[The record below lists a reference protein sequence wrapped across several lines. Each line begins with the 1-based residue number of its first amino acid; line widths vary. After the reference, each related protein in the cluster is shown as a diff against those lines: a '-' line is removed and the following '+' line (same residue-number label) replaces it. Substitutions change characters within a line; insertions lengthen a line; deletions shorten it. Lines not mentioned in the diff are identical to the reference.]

1 MVIVECVTRRIKA
14 QNLPA
19 SEVVPLALPRI
30 GALPGRA
37 AGLTPRPLRKL
48 SVVWEVLRRYPII
61 PLSIVMLVMIIPA
74 IFAPLI
80 APHPPKKGDLKESR
94 LLPPFWVGD
103 RLSSLE
109 AVDQIDRSNLRAQI
123 TVADAQELLKAG
135 KARIE
140 AGGDTVSDGDR
151 IVKLKTVVA
160 ETPAGG
166 GSPYEISLKD
176 AQAFVE
182 RGKMRVVGIDSVKEG
197 RKLTVT
203 EGQQVEEVLAQ
214 GGSLKHFLGT
224 DKVGRDILS
233 RIIYGSRISIV
244 VAAIA
249 IFIAGAIGTALGIS
263 AGFFGRWLDALI
275 MRAVDVS
282 LSIPI
287 ILLALALVAALGAS
301 FATVITVLVLLLWA
315 HYARMSRGVTLSVR
329 SADFI
334 ARARVAGSSNLRIM
348 IKHILP
354 NVFNSLV
361 VLATLQVGFVIII
374 ESTLSFLGAG
384 IPKPNPAWGLMV
396 ADGRDL
402 IATTSG
408 WWVSFFPGLTIML
421 VVLSMNLMGDWLRDK
436 LDPRQRQV

>member
-1 MVIVECVTRRIKA
+1 M
-14 QNLPA
+14 
-19 SEVVPLALPRI
+19 ALPRI
-30 GALPGRA
+30 ESLPGYA
-37 AGLTPRPLRKL
+37 AAVTPSPLRKL
-48 SVVWEVLRRYPII
+48 FGVWALLRRFPII
-61 PLSIVMLVMIIPA
+61 PLIIVLVVMIIPA

-94 LLPPFWVGD
+94 LLPPFWIGD
-103 RLSSLE
+103 KALS
-109 AVDQIDRSNLRAQI
+109 LRAETEINRSDLTPQI
-123 TVADAQELLKAG
+123 TVADAQELVNAG
-135 KARIE
+135 NARIE
-140 AGGDTVSDGDR
+140 SGGESVSPGDR
-151 IVKLKTVVA
+151 ILKLKTVVA
-160 ETPAGG
+160 ETPPGG
-166 GSPYEISLKD
+166 GSQYEIALKD
-176 AQAFVE
+176 AQSFVE
-182 RGKMRVVGIDSVKEG
+182 RGKMRIVGVESVKESS
-197 RKLTVT
+197 LMTVSV
-203 EGQQVEEVLAQ
+203 GQQVEEIVSR
-214 GGSLKHFLGT
+214 GGNFSHVLGT

-249 IFIAGAIGTALGIS
+249 IFISGFLGTALGIS

-301 FATVITVLVLLLWA
+301 FATVIAVLVLLLWA
-315 HYARMSRGVTLSVR
+315 HYARMARGVTLSVR

-334 ARARVAGSSNLRIM
+334 ARARVAGASDIRIM

-361 VLATLQVGFVIII
+361 VLATLQVGFVIVI

>member
-1 MVIVECVTRRIKA
+1 MV
-14 QNLPA
+14 
-19 SEVVPLALPRI
+19 
-30 GALPGRA
+30 
-37 AGLTPRPLRKL
+37 
-48 SVVWEVLRRYPII
+48 
-61 PLSIVMLVMIIPA
+61 VMIIPA

-80 APHPPKKGDLKESR
+80 APHPPKQGDLKESR
-94 LLPPFWVGD
+94 LIPPFWIGD
-103 RLSSLE
+103 KALS
-109 AVDQIDRSNLRAQI
+109 LRAETEIVRSDLTPQI
-123 TVADAQELLKAG
+123 TVAEAQGLVNVGE
-135 KARIE
+135 ARIE
-140 AGGDTVSDGDR
+140 GGGTEVSPGDR
-151 IVKLKTVVA
+151 IIKLKTVVA
-160 ETPAGG
+160 EAPAGG
-166 GSPYEISLKD
+166 TPTEISLRD
-176 AQAFVE
+176 AQSFVE
-182 RGKMRVVGIDSVKEG
+182 RGKMRIVGIDSVNESSKM
-197 RKLTVT
+197 TV
-203 EGQQVEEVLAQ
+203 EVGQQVEEIVAR
-214 GGSLKHFLGT
+214 GGKGTHVLGT

-233 RIIYGSRISIV
+233 RIIFGSRISIV

-249 IFIAGAIGTALGIS
+249 IFIAGSLGTVLGIS

-315 HYARMSRGVTLSVR
+315 HYARMARGVTLSVR

-334 ARARVAGSSNLRIM
+334 SRARVAGSSNIRIM
-348 IKHILP
+348 IKHIFP

-361 VLATLQVGFVIII
+361 VLATLQVGFVIVI

-436 LDPRQRQV
+436 LDPKQRQV